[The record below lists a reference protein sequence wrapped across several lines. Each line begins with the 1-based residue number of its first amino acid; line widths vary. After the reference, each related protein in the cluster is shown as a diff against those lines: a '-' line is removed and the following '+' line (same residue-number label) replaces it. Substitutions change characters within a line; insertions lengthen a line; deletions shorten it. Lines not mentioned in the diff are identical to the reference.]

1 MDPLAQLKDIHLP
14 ADVHNYPVAPGWWLL
29 MAAVL
34 ALIIF
39 GLIKWR
45 HYVVKRKAKKNA
57 LKQLASATDNSA
69 TVALLKWAALQY
81 FPRQQVAHL
90 TGDNFKAFLIAS
102 LAAKQQE
109 KFTQLSAEHF
119 NSVYQ
124 NNVEKNQSEEFSQA
138 AALWLKHA
146 LPPKKASLA
155 ATQGSDT
162 QALASQTIASQAH
175 VAQESGAKL

>member
-14 ADVHNYPVAPGWWLL
+14 VDVHNYPIAPGWWLL

-34 ALIIF
+34 ALVIF
-39 GLIKWR
+39 SVIKLR
-45 HYVVKRKAKKNA
+45 HYIVKRKAKNTA
-57 LKQLASATDNSA
+57 LKQLSTVADNSA

-90 TGDNFKAFLIAS
+90 TGDNFKAFLVAN

-119 NSVYQ
+119 NAVYQ
-124 NNVEKNQSEEFSQA
+124 NHGEKSQSEEFSQA

-146 LPPKKASLA
+146 LPPIKASLA
-155 ATQGSDT
+155 ASQISDT
-162 QALASQTIASQAH
+162 QAFADQAH